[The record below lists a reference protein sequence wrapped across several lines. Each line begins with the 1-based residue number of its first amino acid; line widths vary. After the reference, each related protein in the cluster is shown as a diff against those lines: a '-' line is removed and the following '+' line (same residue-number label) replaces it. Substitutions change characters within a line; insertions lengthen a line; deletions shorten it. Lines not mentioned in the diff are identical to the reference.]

1 MVVSVASSTHH
12 VGKPAPPHAPTAT
25 PAQHRPFATHAMQV
39 EAEPARPLPW
49 FGAVQGVA
57 LVPPEGSLG
66 ATSAAEPV
74 AALVLTEGGQVG
86 PP

>member
-1 MVVSVASSTHH
+1 
-12 VGKPAPPHAPTAT
+12 
-25 PAQHRPFATHAMQV
+25 MQV